1 MKVLRTVSAVIL
13 AALTAIC
20 LTAGSPSTDT
30 PPTMRAPLS
39 ISALGDS
46 ITQSYNA
53 CLLHAGECSQNSWAT
68 GDISGSLKEQLEQKN
83 PHQDVKAWNNAQYGA
98 LVKDLPAQ
106 AEVTVMQKPEMVT
119 MLAGAN
125 DLCGYTEQNITTT
138 ESIAASYKEALR
150 ILSTKLPDTKI
161 FVASIPNVV
170 QMYRLN
176 ENNPKAQEAWH
187 KAGLCYLLLNEPDS
201 AKRVQVE
208 KVLEQRLAQMND
220 VIAQA
225 CHATKNCFTDDG
237 AVFRTKLTNADISN
251 HDFFHPSAVGQQHLA
266 QVIGNAVP
274 WGKFMFK
281 ITSHTLKGDPK
292 KAPKVQVVSPSDDS
306 YVQGNVEL
314 RVSVK
319 TSSPKVTPEKV
330 YLKTKIGSYDLER
343 VAVEDPLNA
352 NKSTWGLTVDSGLAP
367 NGTKI
372 DFSVVVVDSAGNVS
386 ESSPVT
392 VTVKNSTVNAEK

>member
-13 AALTAIC
+13 AALTAVC
-20 LTAGSPSTDT
+20 LTAGSPAS
-30 PPTMRAPLS
+30 PTIPTTRAPVS

-53 CLLHAGECSQNSWAT
+53 CLLHAGECSENSWAT
-68 GDISGSLKEQLEQKN
+68 GDIAGSLKHQLEQKN
-83 PHQDVKAWNNAQYGA
+83 PGQDVKAWNNAQYGA
-98 LVKDLPAQ
+98 YVKDLPAQ
-106 AEVTVMQKPEMVT
+106 TEVTVMQKPEMVT

-125 DLCGYTEQNITTT
+125 DLCGYTEQNITPTT
-138 ESIAASYKEALR
+138 DIASSYKEALD

-170 QMYRLN
+170 QMYRLD
-176 ENNPKAQEAWH
+176 ENNPEAQKAWH
-187 KAGLCYLLLNEPDS
+187 KAGLCYLLLNEHDRS
-201 AKRVQVE
+201 KRVQVE
-208 KVLEQRLAQMND
+208 EVLEQRLVQMNA
-220 VIAQA
+220 VIAKA
-225 CHATKNCFTDDG
+225 CSETKNCFTDNG
-237 AVFRTKLTNADISN
+237 AVFNTEMTTADMSN
-251 HDFFHPSAVGQQHLA
+251 HDFFHPSAIGQQHLA
-266 QVIGNAVP
+266 QVIGNAIP
-274 WGKFMFK
+274 WKEFMFK
-281 ITSHTLKGDPK
+281 VASHTLKGDPK
-292 KAPKVQVVSPSDDS
+292 KAPKVQVISPSDDS

-319 TSSPKVTPEKV
+319 TSSPKVIPEKV

-352 NKSTWGLTVDSGLAP
+352 NKSIWGLTVDSGLAP